1 MGAAQLKAYQ
11 AMLAA
16 QAQAQAKANEAR
28 FAAYAGLRNAYNSDV
43 RPKPAP
49 LKDRTW
55 DEIEV
60 ELQARVDE
68 LKREAEKPE
77 RLRPCETCLWA
88 KDPGKEWVVCTNPLI
103 VGFGKPPYVRT
114 DLGLFEAHAKLCG
127 KERVLWEPHPK
138 AIPRWQRFVD
148 WLLSIIDAIFPTKD
162 Q

>member
-43 RPKPAP
+43 RPKLTP

-55 DEIEV
+55 DEIEA

-68 LKREAEKPE
+68 LKREAGKPE
-77 RLRPCETCLWA
+77 RQRPCETCVWSKKSALYSR
-88 KDPGKEWVVCTNPLI
+88 CTNPLI
-103 VGFGKPPYVRT
+103 VGFGEPPFVDAY
-114 DLGLFEAHAKLCG
+114 DGAFERNAKLCG
-127 KERVLWEPHPK
+127 KERVLWEPKPE
-138 AIPRWQRFVD
+138 ALTLWQRFTL